1 MYALINEEIVPLE
14 AAQIP
19 IWDLGFAQ
27 GVSVTEQLRTLGG
40 ELWLLELHLRRLEQ
54 GLRLALLQWP
64 LALGGQ
70 PLNRLRE
77 LLDEL
82 VGRSLGEL
90 HAGDD
95 LGLCVIVTGGDHP
108 RFRAAAA
115 EPLQGS
121 RLVAHTFRLPHAE
134 QARRHTAGV
143 RLLTVPT
150 REIPGACLDR
160 RLKSRSRMHYWIAQR
175 QAEFAVPGSQALLL
189 DTEGNVAESPAATIV
204 AIDGRKRCLLVPPAE
219 AILPGT
225 CLDWFIEL
233 AGRFQLELVRRPLSV
248 ADLQEASEVL
258 SLSTPGV
265 IAPVVEVDG
274 RRIGDGKTVGGE
286 IYWRVV
292 VEIGDT
298 TGVDLINQ
306 SKRFATS

>member
-1 MYALINEEIVPLE
+1 MYGLIKGEIVPLE

-40 ELWLLELHLRRLEQ
+40 KLWLVEPHLRRLEQ
-54 GLRLALLQWP
+54 GLRLAWLPWP
-64 LALGGQ
+64 AELGGSPQ
-70 PLNRLRE
+70 ERLRE
-77 LLDEL
+77 LLDGL
-82 VGRSLGEL
+82 AARSLSDLES
-90 HAGDD
+90 GDD
-95 LGLCVIVTGGDHP
+95 VGLCVIVTGGDHP

-134 QARRHTAGV
+134 QAKRHASGV
-143 RLLTVPT
+143 RLLTVLT
-150 REIPGACLDR
+150 REIPAVCLDR
-160 RLKSRSRMHYWIAQR
+160 RLKSRSRVHYWIAQR
-175 QAEFAVPGSQALLL
+175 QAEFAMPGSQALLL
-189 DTEGNVAESPAATIV
+189 DIEGNVAESPAATIV
-204 AIDGRKRCLLVPPAE
+204 AIDGRDRSCLAPPPE
-219 AILPGT
+219 TILPGT
-225 CLDWFIEL
+225 CLDWFLEL
-233 AGRFQLELVRRPLSV
+233 AGRFQLEVIRRPLSI
-248 ADLQEASEVL
+248 ADLQSASEVL

-274 RRIGDGKTVGGE
+274 QRIGDGKAAGGE

-292 VEIGDT
+292 VEVGDT

-306 SKRFATS
+306 SRRFATS

>member
-1 MYALINEEIVPLE
+1 MYGLINGQIVPLE

-40 ELWLLELHLRRLEQ
+40 KLWLVESHLRRLEQ
-54 GLRLALLQWP
+54 GLRLAWLTWP
-64 LALGGQ
+64 AELGKS
-70 PLNRLRE
+70 PLERLSE

-82 VGRSLGEL
+82 AARSLSQLEP
-90 HAGDD
+90 GDD
-95 LGLCVIVTGGDHP
+95 IGLCAIVTAGDHP
-108 RFRAAAA
+108 RFRDAAA

-121 RLVAHTFRLPHAE
+121 RLAAHTFRLPHAE
-134 QARRHTAGV
+134 QARRHTGGV
-143 RLLTVPT
+143 RLVTVPT
-150 REIPGACLDR
+150 REIPAECLDR

-189 DTEGNVAESPAATIV
+189 DVDGNVAESPAATIV
-204 AIDGRKRCLLVPPAE
+204 AIDGRTRSCLVPPPA
-219 AILPGT
+219 AILPGAS
-225 CLDWFIEL
+225 LDWFLGL
-233 AGRFQLELVRRPLSV
+233 AGRFQLEVVRKPLSV
-248 ADLQEASEVL
+248 ADLQASSEVL

-274 RRIGDGKTVGGE
+274 QRIGDGKAVGGE

-292 VEIGDT
+292 VEVGDT

-306 SKRFATS
+306 SRRFATS

>member
-1 MYALINEEIVPLE
+1 MYALIDEEILPLE

-40 ELWLLELHLRRLEQ
+40 ELWLLESHLRRMEQ
-54 GLRLALLQWP
+54 GLRLAWLQWP
-64 LALGGQ
+64 LVLGGQ

-77 LLDEL
+77 LLHQLAGRCLKEL
-82 VGRSLGEL
+82 QS
-90 HAGDD
+90 GDD

-108 RFRAAAA
+108 RFRAEAAK
-115 EPLQGS
+115 PLTGS
-121 RLVAHTFRLPHAE
+121 RLVAHTFRLPHSE
-134 QARRHTAGV
+134 QAQRHASGV
-143 RLLTVPT
+143 RLVTVPT
-150 REIPGACLDR
+150 REIPGASLDR

-175 QAEFAVPGSQALLL
+175 QAEFAVSGSQALLL
-189 DTEGNVAESPAATIV
+189 DTDGNVAESPAATIV
-204 AIDGRKRCLLVPPAE
+204 AVDGRKRCLLVPSAE
-219 AILPGT
+219 SILPGT
-225 CLDWFIEL
+225 CLEWFLEL
-233 AGRFQLELVRRPLSV
+233 AARFQLEVVRRSLSV
-248 ADLQEASEVL
+248 ADLQGASEVL

-274 RRIGDGKTVGGE
+274 QRIGDGKAVGGE
-286 IYWRVV
+286 IYWRVI

-306 SKRFATS
+306 SRRFATS

>member
-1 MYALINEEIVPLE
+1 MYALIDEEIVPLE
-14 AAQIP
+14 AAQLP

-40 ELWLLELHLRRLEQ
+40 KLWLLESHLRRLEQ
-54 GLRLALLQWP
+54 GLRLAWLQWP
-64 LALGGQ
+64 LILGDQ
-70 PLNRLRE
+70 PLPRLGE
-77 LLDEL
+77 LLRQL
-82 VGRSLGEL
+82 SGHSLGEL
-90 HAGDD
+90 QPGDD

-115 EPLQGS
+115 EPLRGS
-121 RLVAHTFRLPHAE
+121 RLVAHTFQLPHAE
-134 QARRHTAGV
+134 QAKRHGSGV
-143 RLLTVPT
+143 RLVTVPT

-160 RLKSRSRMHYWIAQR
+160 RLKSRSRMHYWIAQQ
-175 QAEFAVPGSQALLL
+175 QAEFAVSGSQALLL
-189 DTEGNVAESPAATIV
+189 DLEGNVAESPAATIV

-219 AILPGT
+219 SILPGT
-225 CLDWFIEL
+225 CLDWFLDL
-233 AGRFQLELVRRPLSV
+233 AGKFQLEVLRRPLSV
-248 ADLQEASEVL
+248 ADLQAASEVL

-265 IAPVVEVDG
+265 ISPVVEVDG
-274 RRIGDGKTVGGE
+274 QRIGGGKTVGGE

-306 SKRFATS
+306 SRSFATK